1 MVLSKTTR
9 TPVVSYKITKWC
21 GCNLNPPFLEQDR
34 DGSGFE
40 ALRQAEIVG
49 RPVGGQEFVEGLE
62 KSFDRLCSG
71 RGGGRKLK
79 QTDSVTGTVIAQSIT
94 VIALP
99 QLSQET

>member
-1 MVLSKTTR
+1 MVVLSKTTR

-49 RPVGGQEFVEGLE
+49 RPVGGQEFIEGLE
-62 KSFDRLCSG
+62 KSFDRPLQRQR
-71 RGGGRKLK
+71 RGPKVK
-79 QTDSVTGTVIAQSIT
+79 TD
-94 VIALP
+94 
-99 QLSQET
+99 